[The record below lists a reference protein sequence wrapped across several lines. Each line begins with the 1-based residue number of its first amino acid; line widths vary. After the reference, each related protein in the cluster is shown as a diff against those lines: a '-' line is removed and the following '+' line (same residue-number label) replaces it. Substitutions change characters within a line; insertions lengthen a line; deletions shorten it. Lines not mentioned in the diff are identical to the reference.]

1 MSAKK
6 VKAKKTVKAAAK
18 KPAAKK
24 VAPKKTA
31 SKKPKSLFP
40 SPYDVAPPK
49 GAEGVNGL
57 YPYYVQFQPTRR
69 KQEEGKFWFCNS
81 QHWPNPVRPF
91 DVMMVEFAT
100 KGLGQYNTRH
110 LLVPPANGV
119 EYRLLNGYV
128 YFSPVGVEPSK
139 IGDRV
144 PQFLDRA
151 GHYFGNWNDLLAKWK
166 TKVIDMIGEIE
177 KINFEPLPEVVPV
190 EWVKGG
196 KGLDNTNQ
204 LFENY
209 DRAIELCYKIW
220 QYHFEF
226 LNLGYAAYLDFFQF
240 VKTQLPS
247 IPDQAIAKMVQGV
260 DSELFRPD
268 DELKKLSRM
277 AVDMGLDGVLMK
289 GSAADALAAVGKAA
303 GGDKWLAA
311 WKAAQDPW
319 FNFTSGNGF
328 YSTDKY
334 WIDHL
339 DIPVS
344 YIRDYIPR
352 IKAGEQVERPTAKL
366 LAERDRITEEYRD
379 MMDED
384 AQAVFDGKLGL
395 SRTVFPYVE
404 DHNFY
409 IEHWA
414 LGAFWRKMRQLSEL
428 LSKQGFWPEADG
440 MFYLNRNE
448 VRDVLWDYSSGWAV
462 GAAPNAGSDVW
473 PKEIERRKKILKA
486 LASKPPLPA
495 LNNPPD
501 VITEPFTIMLWG
513 ITSDAIQRW
522 LGDGKKASGVRGM
535 AAAPGIVEGVARV
548 LRSPDQLG
556 ELKKGEIL
564 VTPVTAPSWAPV
576 FGKIGA
582 AVTDIGGMMSHA
594 AIVCREYGLPA
605 VTGTGNAS
613 SKIKT
618 GQRLRVD
625 GNAGTVTIL
634 K

>member
-1 MSAKK
+1 MNAKR
-6 VKAKKTVKAAAK
+6 VVAKKTTRKPAKKAALK
-18 KPAAKK
+18 KQ
-24 VAPKKTA
+24 
-31 SKKPKSLFP
+31 KSLFP
-40 SPYDVAPPK
+40 SPFDVTPPK
-49 GAEGVNGL
+49 GAEAVAGL
-57 YPYYVQFQPTRR
+57 YPYYVQFQQAQR
-69 KQEEGKFWFCNS
+69 KQEESKFWFCNS

-100 KGLGQYNTRH
+100 KCLGQYNTRH

-119 EYRLLNGYV
+119 EYRILNGYV

-151 GHYFGNWNDLLAKWK
+151 GHYFGNWNDLLANWK
-166 TKVIDMIGEIE
+166 KKVMTKIDELNAIT
-177 KINFEPLPEVVPV
+177 FEALPDVVPV

-196 KGLDNTNQ
+196 VGLDNTNQ
-204 LFENY
+204 LFENF
-209 DRAIELCYKIW
+209 DRAIELCYKVW

-240 VKTQLPS
+240 VKGQFPS

-268 DELKKLSRM
+268 DELKKLARL
-277 AVDMGLDGVLMK
+277 AVELGVSDALMK
-289 GSAADALAAVGKAA
+289 GNADEALSAVGKQA
-303 GGDKWLAA
+303 GGAKWLAA
-311 WKAAQDPW
+311 WKEAQDPW

-334 WIDHL
+334 WIDDL
-339 DIPVS
+339 NVPLG
-344 YIRDYIPR
+344 YLRDYIPR
-352 IKAGEQVERPTAKL
+352 VKAGEHIERPTAKL
-366 LAERDRITEEYRD
+366 LAERDRITSEYRE
-379 MMDED
+379 MMDDE
-384 AQAVFDGKLGL
+384 AQTVFDGKLGL
-395 SRTVFPYVE
+395 ARTVFPYVE

-414 LGAFWRKMRQLSEL
+414 LGVFWRKMRELSSL
-428 LSKQGFWPEADG
+428 LSKQGFWPDADG
-440 MFYLNRNE
+440 MFFLNRNE

-462 GAAPNAGSDVW
+462 GAGWSGGDHW
-473 PKEIERRKKILKA
+473 PKEIERRKKLLKV

-513 ITSDAIQRW
+513 ITSEAIQRW
-522 LGDGKKASGVRGM
+522 LGAGKKGGGVQGM
-535 AAAPGIVEGVARV
+535 AAAPGIVEGIARV

-613 SKIKT
+613 TKIKT

-625 GNAGTVTIL
+625 GNTGSVTIL